1 MDSSYAIIRRFTPP
15 TCTLEILGKKSLL
28 SRWSNKIVLKDARF
42 KLSFDDPKILE
53 AEPIVIKGDRKE
65 LDTLYNSVL
74 DYSGRFLSQSFATNY
89 QGTTTSRLQE
99 EKSSQLISL
108 TPKSLV
114 SHQLSWLSLSGG
126 SPIKPIQLSATQLF
140 DLVTAL
146 EDYKSEMLM
155 LTQLETQQKSPSIIP
170 IGWSVAGLVL
180 VVGLTSIGLKVAS
193 NQQVNDSIAR
203 NSTETSITPEIATP
217 EVIAPQLPT
226 SNNSAPNLQEDE
238 ALSSSEILP
247 PPPSVN
253 TPKPPPDIP
262 DPALYPPSGSLQIP
276 PLASFPDLNQPSV
289 DGQAID
295 SVQNN
300 NAQVESKITV
310 PPQPPVKSPVES
322 PIQSKT
328 QTRVARSQ
336 TDIPVNTNPQGSPPE
351 SSSNFSSDRQ
361 QEINIA
367 ASNLE
372 NKPSSRSTID
382 PSSKI
387 PQLVQQLEIEAY
399 LQQKWQPPSELRQ
412 TLEYRLFLAQ
422 DGSLTKIIAL
432 GKTSANYLDRTGLPN
447 QGQSF
452 VAPLNNR
459 DSATV
464 RLLLSPDGE
473 VRTFLE

>member
-1 MDSSYAIIRRFTPP
+1 M
-15 TCTLEILGKKSLL
+15 
-28 SRWSNKIVLKDARF
+28 
-42 KLSFDDPKILE
+42 
-53 AEPIVIKGDRKE
+53 
-65 LDTLYNSVL
+65 
-74 DYSGRFLSQSFATNY
+74 
-89 QGTTTSRLQE
+89 
-99 EKSSQLISL
+99 
-108 TPKSLV
+108 
-114 SHQLSWLSLSGG
+114 
-126 SPIKPIQLSATQLF
+126 
-140 DLVTAL
+140 
-146 EDYKSEMLM
+146 
-155 LTQLETQQKSPSIIP
+155 
-170 IGWSVAGLVL
+170 
-180 VVGLTSIGLKVAS
+180 
-193 NQQVNDSIAR
+193 
-203 NSTETSITPEIATP
+203 
-217 EVIAPQLPT
+217 
-226 SNNSAPNLQEDE
+226 
-238 ALSSSEILP
+238 P